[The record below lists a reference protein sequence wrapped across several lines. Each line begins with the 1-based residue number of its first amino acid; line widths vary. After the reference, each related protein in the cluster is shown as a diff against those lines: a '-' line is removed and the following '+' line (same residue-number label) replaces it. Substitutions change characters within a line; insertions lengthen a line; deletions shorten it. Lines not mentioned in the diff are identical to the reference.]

1 MPKCDAK
8 RQSSLGEVID
18 SKIELPL
25 ISARDIGFS
34 LNGQWFL
41 KDVSI
46 TVRARKRTVLIGP
59 NGAGK
64 SLLLRLFHGLIPA
77 STGEILWK
85 GQKLS
90 SNSQEC
96 QAMVFQRPVM
106 LRRSVMANMRFV
118 LGVRG
123 FAGRE
128 QTRRAKDALEMAGLT
143 SLASRPAR
151 VLSGGEQQ
159 CLAVARAL
167 ACGPELLLLDEPTAS
182 LDPAA
187 TSRVE
192 ELITAAHERGIA
204 VVMVTHDQGQARR
217 MADQLVFLQSGRVAE
232 AGDAAAMFATPKS
245 PALRA
250 WLDGRLFVETEA
262 N

>member
-1 MPKCDAK
+1 MPKFNAEV
-8 RQSSLGEVID
+8 QSRRGEVID

-25 ISARDIGFS
+25 IAARNIGFA
-34 LNGQWFL
+34 LNGQWFV
-41 KDVSI
+41 KDVSVS
-46 TVRARKRTVLIGP
+46 VRPRKRTVLIGP

-90 SNSQEC
+90 PSSQEC

-128 QTRRAKDALEMAGLT
+128 QTRRAKEALAMAGLS
-143 SLASRPAR
+143 SLANRPAR

-159 CLAVARAL
+159 CLSVARAL

-187 TSRVE
+187 TSRIE
-192 ELITAAHERGIA
+192 ELVTAAHERGIA

-217 MADQLVFLQSGRVAE
+217 MADELVFLQNGRVAE
-232 AGDAAAMFATPKS
+232 AGDATVTFAAPKS
-245 PALRA
+245 PALQA
-250 WLDGRLFVETEA
+250 WLDGRLFVETAA